1 MRKAKSSEISEWW
14 KSKDAGLAAEVATQ
28 MAESWRED
36 VAIMRDLSVI
46 PLKQVK
52 IGVPLEIVRCPDA
65 FKKPYNGR

>member
-1 MRKAKSSEISEWW
+1 MSKNQSLIKEWW
-14 KSKDAGLAAEVATQ
+14 KSKDAALASEVATQ
-28 MAESWRED
+28 MSESWRED